1 MAYCCRHG
9 LLLSLTKQLTFIEIT
24 EAGNCH
30 FSHLNAPRT
39 NRATSKKNNKNP
51 STFGKDSQL
60 AAMTTVIDKHNEIIE
75 LINQRASSSKRS
87 AAGAVTRQFQQKNR
101 KCCISRN
108 CHNLQQENDRLSFGP
123 DGQMARILF
132 QHSHIDVS
140 LTKMFINHALDYLRF
155 KISQLEARASTS
167 SSLTFHT
174 SAISR

>member
-87 AAGAVTRQFQQKNR
+87 AAGAVTRQFQQKT
-101 KCCISRN
+101 
-108 CHNLQQENDRLSFGP
+108 ENAAFHETVTICSK
-123 DGQMARILF
+123 
-132 QHSHIDVS
+132 
-140 LTKMFINHALDYLRF
+140 KMTAFPSVLMVKWLVYYF
-155 KISQLEARASTS
+155 STV
-167 SSLTFHT
+167 T
-174 SAISR
+174 